1 MGASGWSFA
10 ENIFEVWPWQL
21 SGKSY
26 QRVKFVAMTFHADM
40 PGEHVKRINF
50 SVTFLAICCV
60 IHFFS
65 SRFLLTVSEL
75 CMGKTALSI
84 HNRLYWS

>member
-40 PGEHVKRINF
+40 TGENV
-50 SVTFLAICCV
+50 
-60 IHFFS
+60 
-65 SRFLLTVSEL
+65 
-75 CMGKTALSI
+75 
-84 HNRLYWS
+84 